1 MNVHALQEDDL
12 RKDIFDIGQSPDSR
26 KKVQLSLGFILRVS
40 EHLANGWINDEIL
53 QILIDSLNLHNNFV
67 TTLQTPYPK
76 HYCMN
81 GLAFNKL
88 YIPFC
93 QYKDKNNDLEF
104 SINSSD
110 FASKLKGAIKRCN

>member
-1 MNVHALQEDDL
+1 MSL
-12 RKDIFDIGQSPDSR
+12 SPDSR
-26 KKVQLSLGFILRVS
+26 KIVQLSLGSILRVS

-67 TTLQTPYPK
+67 TTLKTPYPK

-93 QYKDKNNDLEF
+93 QYKDKNNRLEF

-110 FASKLKGAIKRCN
+110 FSSKFKAAIKSGLVKTPLARLMKSYHEKLS